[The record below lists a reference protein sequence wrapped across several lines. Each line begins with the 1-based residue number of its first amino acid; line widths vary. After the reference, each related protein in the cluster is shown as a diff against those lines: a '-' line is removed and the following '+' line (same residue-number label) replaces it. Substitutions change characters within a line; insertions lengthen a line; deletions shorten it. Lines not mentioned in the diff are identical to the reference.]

1 MGNPG
6 AGRCHAGRG
15 VALNLNPPRTMQHP
29 QTSFRTNPG
38 WWPAARLSMPILVA
52 SAVLAG
58 APSPSITT
66 DHFSYLPGEDIV
78 ASFKNGPGNP
88 KDWIGVYPKDTTPG
102 TGSTRWHYVDGTDA
116 GNTALTEGSVVFAGG
131 LDLAGDWTAHILVDD
146 GYTTVAQSDFRV
158 VDPTMPFVRPVQR
171 VYTLGEP
178 ITVAFTNGPA
188 NPADW
193 IGIYKAGEVPGGPV
207 STLWSYVGGT
217 QTAGEGKA
225 DGTVSFPTGLAQT
238 GDYEVFFLENDG
250 YTVLASEP
258 FSVVPPSGGKARVLR
273 VSPADGALN
282 VPPQVE
288 YAASLT
294 NEATSVVV
302 DSVKLSLDGAQ
313 VSHSLAA
320 AGTSVL
326 VTYTNTALLAAE
338 TTHVFELTFSD
349 NGTPAATTTNTVTFT
364 VGKYS
369 NLVLPAPLYFE
380 SFDATPEGQLPT
392 GWTEKSYTDI
402 QNSDF
407 DLGNLDSASY
417 ATWVVVSADRFKG
430 KFVAYSNPD
439 GPVAYQEDYHR
450 VLSINPL
457 NVVNGQVL
465 KEPLAK
471 GNFVFS
477 DSGYRNG
484 ASQVMYLFT
493 PDFNLAGKQ
502 DIYLSFHSLWEQN
515 QDSIAAVEYSIDQGN
530 TWLPIAY
537 WLAQS
542 DVLLDGEGNVD
553 AVATFTTD
561 YPPGFEGV
569 ARYIDPDSGEEK
581 GGTYGT
587 FIGAPVSAALAP
599 YINPR
604 VDDDPVESKRVEL
617 FRLPQ
622 ADNQAK
628 VRFRFAHAGT
638 DSWYF
643 GVDDFGLYSIPAVSE
658 PVRIGAATISGGKV
672 SFSWTGG
679 QGPFQV
685 YRSAS
690 LNPAS
695 WQKVG
700 DATSDR
706 SFTET
711 VSGGSAFYY
720 VTGN

>member
-1 MGNPG
+1 MGDPG

-15 VALNLNPPRTMQHP
+15 VALNLNPPRTMQHS
-29 QTSFRTNPG
+29 QSSYRAG
-38 WWPAARLSMPILVA
+38 ESWWPAARLSMSILLVGTI
-52 SAVLAG
+52 LAG
-58 APSPSITT
+58 APDPSITT

-78 ASFKNGPGNP
+78 ASFKNGPGNK

-102 TGSTRWHYVDGTDA
+102 AGSTLWHYVDGTDA
-116 GNTALTEGSVVFAGG
+116 GNTALTEGAVLFAGG
-131 LDLAGDWTAHILVDD
+131 LNLAGDWTAHILVDD

-158 VDPTMPFVRPVQR
+158 VDPTLPFVRTVKR
-171 VYTLGEP
+171 VYTPGEP
-178 ITVAFTNGPA
+178 ITVTFTNGPA

-193 IGIYKAGEVPGGPV
+193 VGIYKAGEVPGGPV
-207 STLWSYVGGT
+207 STLWNYVGGT

-225 DGTVSFPTGLAQT
+225 DGTVSFPSGLAET

-258 FSVVPPSGGKARVLR
+258 FAVVPPSGGKARVLR
-273 VSPADGALN
+273 VTPADGALN
-282 VPPQVE
+282 MPPQVE
-288 YAASLT
+288 YTAALT
-294 NEATSVVV
+294 NEATSVVA
-302 DSVKLSLDGAQ
+302 DSVKLSLDGVQ
-313 VSHSLAA
+313 VSHALTVL
-320 AGTSVL
+320 GTSVT
-326 VTYTNTALLAAE
+326 VTYTNSNLLASE
-338 TTHVFELTFSD
+338 SSHVLALVFSD
-349 NGTPAATTTNTVTFT
+349 NGVPAATTTNTVAFT
-364 VGKYS
+364 VAKYA
-369 NLVLPAPLYFE
+369 NIVLPAPLYYE
-380 SFDATPEGQLPT
+380 NFDATPEGQLPT
-392 GWTEKSYTDI
+392 GWTQKNYTDI
-402 QNSDF
+402 QNTDF

-430 KFVAYSNPD
+430 KFVTYSNPD

-450 VLSINPL
+450 VLSVNPL

-465 KEPLAK
+465 REPLAK
-471 GNFVFS
+471 GNFVFG

-493 PDFNLAGKQ
+493 PDFSLAGKQ
-502 DIYLSFHSLWEQN
+502 DVYLSFHSLWEQN

-542 DVLLDGEGNVD
+542 DVLLDGDGNVD
-553 AVATFTTD
+553 AVATFTAE
-561 YPPGFEGV
+561 YLSGFEAV
-569 ARYIDPDSGEEK
+569 AQYTDPDSGETK
-581 GGTYGT
+581 GGTYGA

-599 YINPR
+599 YISPR
-604 VDDDPVESKRVEL
+604 ADDDPVVSKRVEL

-658 PVRIGAATISGGKV
+658 PVRIAATTISGGKV

-685 YRSAS
+685 YKSAS
-690 LNPAS
+690 LSPAS

-700 DATSDR
+700 DATSER

-720 VTGN
+720 VTGK